1 MTDFFL
7 AAFPWIAM
15 GLGMAISI
23 TYLDQYLKKNKKE
36 DE

>member
-15 GLGMAISI
+15 GLGVAISI
-23 TYLDQYLKKNKKE
+23 TYLNEHKKNKKE